1 MLTTVLRFCPTSAGS
16 RGQSHTW
23 VTQGNPNRAPKQQE
37 IRLQQHSLTVKQ
49 VANMRN
55 LGPSIPNQL
64 YSGLA
69 LSQLGTG
76 GRFHTPATQGDPIK
90 NPKKPETRP
99 KKVFFFVCLTV
110 K

>member
-1 MLTTVLRFCPTSAGS
+1 MLTTVLWFCFTSAGS
-16 RGQSHTW
+16 RAQSQTW

-69 LSQLGTG
+69 LSQLGPG
-76 GRFHTPATQGDPIK
+76 GQSHTPATQGDPIK
-90 NPKKPETRP
+90 NPKKPEIRP
-99 KKVFFFVCLTV
+99 KRVFLCLPNR
-110 K
+110 